1 MEIKTKNILNLES
14 LNFFKERKKMSKLA
28 SECGTDKEQH
38 GYTKVYHDIMI
49 ENKYNNID
57 ILEIGIY
64 FGNSLKLWNRF
75 FTNGKVYAIDNG
87 GVFHI
92 NYNSNKYESV
102 IGSFTHMENDSVKC
116 HLASQKNKIEIDK
129 SFSYFNCKMFDYII
143 DDGSHFQE
151 DQQMSLGLLFPH
163 VKSGGYYIIEDVV
176 DYKDLLTGSWWDQ
189 KRQDCTDSTDY
200 VISKYLSEGVLKS
213 DYITDVQISYI
224 LSNIEDI
231 FLYDQSSRNNSPING
246 TSKLLVIKKK

>member
-1 MEIKTKNILNLES
+1 MEINLKLSSLNL
-14 LNFFKERKKMSKLA
+14 FKERTEMCDLA
-28 SECGTDKEQH
+28 RECGTDKEQH

-49 ENKYNNID
+49 DNKYDNID

-87 GVFHI
+87 GVFHQ
-92 NYNSNKYESV
+92 NYNYNKYEATN
-102 IGSFTHMENDSVKC
+102 GSFAHMENDNVKC
-116 HLASQKNKIEIDK
+116 HLASQKNWMEINTA
-129 SFSYFNCKMFDYII
+129 FNYFNCNMFDYII

-151 DQQMSLGLLFPH
+151 DQQVSLGLLFPQ

-176 DYKDLLTGSWWDQ
+176 DYKDLLNGSWWDQ
-189 KRQDCTDSTDY
+189 KREDCTDSTDY
-200 VISKYLSEGVLKS
+200 VISKYLSDGVLKS
-213 DYITDVQISYI
+213 DYITDDQITYI